1 MSFFGW
7 MCSSRELYRTES
19 DWLICRPKTARSPLT
34 NISPCSISSSA
45 FRRDTPRLKAINLF
59 SLIGFFTGCR
69 SVIVAVL
76 SAWKSVLEL
85 VVAELDHLLE
95 FGQIA
100 AWQLRGLAP
109 LVLVLLRPMD
119 LELQAAALI
128 ALRLDQLS
136 AWKSVLELV
145 VAELDHLLEFGRI
158 AAWQLESDS
167 AG

>member
-1 MSFFGW
+1 M
-7 MCSSRELYRTES
+7 S

-34 NISPCSISSSA
+34 SICPCSISSSA

-59 SLIGFFTGCR
+59 SLIRFFTGCHP
-69 SVIVAVL
+69 VIVAVL

-95 FGQIA
+95 FGRIA
-100 AWQLRGLAP
+100 AWQLRDLAL

-119 LELQAAALI
+119 LKLQAAALI

-145 VAELDHLLEFGRI
+145 VAELDHLLELGRI
-158 AAWQLESDS
+158 AAWQPESDS

>member
-1 MSFFGW
+1 M
-7 MCSSRELYRTES
+7 S

-34 NISPCSISSSA
+34 SIFPCSISSSA

-59 SLIGFFTGCR
+59 SLIGFFTGCHP
-69 SVIVAVL
+69 VIVAVL

-85 VVAELDHLLE
+85 VVAELDRLLE

-119 LELQAAALI
+119 LELRAAVLI
-128 ALRLDQLS
+128 ALRLDRLS
-136 AWKSVLELV
+136 A
-145 VAELDHLLEFGRI
+145 
-158 AAWQLESDS
+158 
-167 AG
+167 

>member
-1 MSFFGW
+1 M
-7 MCSSRELYRTES
+7 S

-34 NISPCSISSSA
+34 SICPCSISSSA
-45 FRRDTPRLKAINLF
+45 FRRDTPRLKATNLF
-59 SLIGFFTGCR
+59 SLIRFFMGCHP
-69 SVIVAVL
+69 VIVAVL

-95 FGQIA
+95 LGRIA
-100 AWQLRGLAP
+100 AWQLRDLA
-109 LVLVLLRPMD
+109 LLALVLLRPMD
-119 LELQAAALI
+119 LELRAAVLI

-145 VAELDHLLEFGRI
+145 VAELDRLLELGRI
-158 AAWQLESDS
+158 AAWQPESDS